1 MVAGQLLRLS
11 SAMSSG
17 VLDIYSSLSLL
28 YYTFSHHAVA
38 IDYMNVHFL
47 ITNITK
53 QTTVQDQKSAAEN
66 GRPKKSNFSSA
77 WEYVKLPFSL
87 RVPKNITPIFF
98 Q

>member
-47 ITNITK
+47 ITNIIIRYYVTK
-53 QTTVQDQKSAAEN
+53 QTTVQDQKSAAEKVRLKTG
-66 GRPKKSNFSSA
+66 GRKKVTFRPPGS
-77 WEYVKLPFSL
+77 
-87 RVPKNITPIFF
+87 T
-98 Q
+98 